1 ALWALRDVE
10 LYVSSSGRAM
20 SALGQKQTFAA
31 QKAMSALPP
40 IATSIA
46 FFGMSALGHKRTSSR
61 SLDHL
66 IGASKQSCWHIKTE
80 GLGGLEIDHQFVL
93 GRHLHREVARLFA
106 LEDAIDVA
114 GRPTE
119 LVDRIRPVGDQAT
132 LGDGEAIGVDRGQL
146 IPGRKRNNQIAMN

>member
-1 ALWALRDVE
+1 MHQR
-10 LYVSSSGRAM
+10 M
-20 SALGQKQTFAA
+20 SAMGQ
-31 QKAMSALPP
+31 
-40 IATSIA
+40 
-46 FFGMSALGHKRTSSR
+46 KRTSSR

-93 GRHLHREVARLFA
+93 GRRLHREVARLFA

-119 LVDRIRPVGDQAT
+119 LADHIRPVGDQAT